1 MNYNEILPHI
11 ELGDYSI
18 NFWNA
23 MKGKLANSDKLK
35 KGRVSSSGT
44 YALPTANKE
53 KYIAAIRKHSVFHK
67 IATTIK
73 VYGSDYRIFAKD
85 SKDIAAWVPE
95 GEEIPFCNA
104 EKDFD
109 VKNVESHKLAILVK
123 TDEDF
128 INDMSFNFENY
139 LIGKLGKCFARAE
152 DNAFI
157 NGTGVRTPAGI
168 LDSNNGANIGV
179 TTTEVT
185 YDDVIRLYFSVEP
198 EYRTNGVWL
207 MNDKTACMLRTLKDD
222 AGNYLWNSVY
232 NTILGKEVVISE
244 FMPDIG
250 EGEKPIAFG
259 DFSYYW
265 IVIRKPLSVRAIKEN
280 FIVYNQIGH
289 LAVEFLDGKLIRPDA
304 IKVMEI
310 SSATV

>member
-11 ELGDYSI
+11 ESTDYNI
-18 NFWNA
+18 NFWDA
-23 MKGKLANSDKLK
+23 MKGKLANPDKLK
-35 KGRVSSSGT
+35 KGRVSNSGT
-44 YALPTANKE
+44 YALPTANTE
-53 KYIAAIRKHSVFHK
+53 KYMAAIRKHSVFRK
-67 IATTIK
+67 LATTVK
-73 VYGSDYRIFAKD
+73 AYGSDYRIWAKD
-85 SKDIAAWVPE
+85 SKDLAVWVPE
-95 GEEIPFCNA
+95 GEEIPMYNT
-104 EKDFD
+104 EKDFN
-109 VKNVESHKLAILVK
+109 VTGVESHKLAILVK

-152 DNAFI
+152 DSAFI
-157 NGTGVRTPAGI
+157 NGTGVRTPTGI
-168 LDSNNGANIGV
+168 LDTKNGAKIGV
-179 TTTEVT
+179 TSAEVT

-207 MNDKTACMLRTLKDD
+207 MNDKTACLLRTLKDD

-265 IVIRKPLSVRAIKEN
+265 IVVRKPVSVRAIKEK
-280 FIVYNQIGH
+280 FIVNNQIGH

-304 IKVMEI
+304 IKVMEL
-310 SSATV
+310 STAAE

>member
-1 MNYNEILPHI
+1 MNYNEMLPHI
-11 ELGDYSI
+11 EFGDYNI

-23 MKGKLANSDKLK
+23 MKGKYANPENLK
-35 KGRVSSSGT
+35 KGRISSSGT
-44 YALPTANKE
+44 YALPPTNKE
-53 KYIAAIRKHSVFHK
+53 KYMAAIRKHSVFHK
-67 IATTIK
+67 LATTIK
-73 VYGSDYRIFAKD
+73 AYGSDYRILAKD
-85 SKDIAAWVPE
+85 SKDLAVWVPE
-95 GEEIPFCNA
+95 GEEIPLYNI

-109 VKNVESHKLAILVK
+109 IKDVESHRLAILVK

-128 INDMSFNFENY
+128 INDASFNFENY

-157 NGTGVRTPAGI
+157 NGMGVRTPTGI
-168 LDSNNGANIGV
+168 LDTKNGANIGV
-179 TTTEVT
+179 TTAAVT

-207 MNDKTACMLRTLKDD
+207 MNDKTACMLRTLKDND
-222 AGNYLWNSVY
+222 GNYLWNSVY

-265 IVIRKPLSVRAIKEN
+265 IVIRKPVSVRAIKEK

-310 SSATV
+310 SSATA